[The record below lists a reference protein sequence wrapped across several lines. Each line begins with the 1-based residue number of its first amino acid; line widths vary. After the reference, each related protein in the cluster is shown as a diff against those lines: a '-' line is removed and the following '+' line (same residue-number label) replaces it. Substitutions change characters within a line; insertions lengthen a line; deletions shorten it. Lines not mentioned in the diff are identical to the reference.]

1 MWILLV
7 KTGKHAAQ
15 TACESVLFR
24 PTQDRQPVFRTLRK
38 SCKGHLGGPE
48 EPASGQLCSS
58 LPAPR
63 PPHPI
68 PPWGGGAPPP
78 PPPACGLEPGPCE
91 CLPVPTGVPRQ
102 CSHLLQ
108 TPGSPT
114 THLGQFKFQPLPVLH
129 LRSAWGLLV
138 SRSALPG
145 LSAGLYWPVH
155 SWVSLKGQGGPH
167 GHRHWKVPG
176 GQHYSWSE

>member
-48 EPASGQLCSS
+48 EPASGQLCSTS

-68 PPWGGGAPPP
+68 PPRGGCPPRPPP
-78 PPPACGLEPGPCE
+78 VAWSLVLANACLFPQEFHFSAHTCSRLLEAPR
-91 CLPVPTGVPRQ
+91 PTWV
-102 CSHLLQ
+102 SLSS
-108 TPGSPT
+108 SPSLSST
-114 THLGQFKFQPLPVLH
+114 LG
-129 LRSAWGLLV
+129 
-138 SRSALPG
+138 LPG
-145 LSAGLYWPVH
+145 DCWSAGLPFQACLLGCTGL
-155 SWVSLKGQGGPH
+155 STRGCL
-167 GHRHWKVPG
+167 
-176 GQHYSWSE
+176 